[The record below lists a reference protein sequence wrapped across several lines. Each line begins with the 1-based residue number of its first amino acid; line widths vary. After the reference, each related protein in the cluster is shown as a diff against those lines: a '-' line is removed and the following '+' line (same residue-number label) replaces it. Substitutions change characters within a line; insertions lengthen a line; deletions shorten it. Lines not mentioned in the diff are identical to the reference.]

1 VPRGHP
7 VDGIGIVRY
16 PDAVSGQ
23 LVPESYRPRTG
34 DRGGLAELRD
44 PRRQLPRPAD
54 ERLPEALA
62 RDRVERGEN
71 LAAVAVEHGQALA
84 LRPGLANSPRQHV
97 ERADA
102 AHRQA
107 EADAEPAGAGDAD
120 PQTGERAGPEADGD
134 QVDPVPAAGRGGR
147 SLDLVEQAGRVQGP
161 PLRGEPQPRLVQ
173 RLAVAPG
180 AGGRVGGGG
189 IEADDDQRLA
199 LPSQ

>member
-7 VDGIGIVRY
+7 VDGIGIVRD

-34 DRGGLAELRD
+34 DRGGLAELAE
-44 PRRQLPRPAD
+44 PRRQLLRRAD

-62 RDRVERGEN
+62 LGRVERGED
-71 LAAVAVEHGQALA
+71 LAPETVEHGQALG
-84 LRPGLANSPRQHV
+84 LCPGLADPARQHV

-107 EADAEPAGAGDAD
+107 EADAEPAGARDPD
-120 PQTGERAGPEADGD
+120 PQAGERAGPEADCD
-134 QVDPVPAAGRGGR
+134 ELDLVPAAGRGG
-147 SLDLVEQAGRVQGP
+147 SPLDLVEQAGRVQGP
-161 PLRGEPQPRLVQ
+161 PLRGEPQLRLVQ

-189 IEADDDQRLA
+189 IEADDDQRFA
-199 LPSQ
+199 FPSQ